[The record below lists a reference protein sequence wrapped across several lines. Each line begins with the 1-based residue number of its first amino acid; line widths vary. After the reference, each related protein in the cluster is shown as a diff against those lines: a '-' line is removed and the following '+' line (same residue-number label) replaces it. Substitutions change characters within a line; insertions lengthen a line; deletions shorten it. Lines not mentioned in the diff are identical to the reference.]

1 MGLETGVFHQLKM
14 LSFWY
19 HTLTNSIV
27 GITITIGI
35 FWILRNAFH
44 KKNSKTEASA
54 SSIREI
60 NTNENV
66 QMSSN
71 QSQSGKNPA
80 LEILGPKAPQEI
92 KFIVTTPPSDLIP
105 LYHPKC
111 TSIKR
116 QLVFNLQKMTW
127 ERRKPVGNGNQ
138 NDAGSPDTAV
148 NPSKNSRSDAK
159 DSIKDKMTWELVD
172 HSLPIESLL
181 NVSAHVDRLG
191 TLDFTFDSSIVEKR
205 DLLPENLTVKQVTI
219 DTWKNFDGDKKKRKK
234 DERALNEGL
243 GLELDE
249 YSDTSTINN
258 GTAGGASTAGGDES
272 TSSNATHMNRK
283 EDKGVA
289 RKGRSLEA
297 KKEYTF
303 LTEFEAGAFQT
314 LFLTARIVGKEIQ
327 NLYSALELVHKR
339 SEAFGGDVH
348 DNISGGVALD
358 DVQRCVSD
366 LSFVDKRLGRIY
378 DLCRI
383 YDRDSHQQQE
393 VNDSNVLGGSEIE
406 GAINEQQSLRQ
417 EKVDLYKHRR
427 SVLGFVDF
435 FWLFVPSVLHGTP
448 YTSPR
453 ATHDEDAIA
462 FDDTV
467 GGIDEHQARVQQLIK
482 IRQRVAKAAV
492 RVRSYVNNMEVVQNG
507 WKIPTPNISCQ
518 LRTRLAYDN
527 DDANIAYDCMSTHE
541 CYDPM
546 LSRGHSSSTATIS
559 DEGSKVLPMPQQA
572 YALVGCQVVRLPQD
586 AGSDFV
592 SFDPLILIP
601 SLRTIVEKHPD
612 LQFFVACLL
621 QAKPKAATIMIYS
634 RWLPEQG
641 EDCDFDSSFDNF
653 SKGSIEERNE
663 LIQIRIK
670 VGE

>member
-14 LSFWY
+14 PSFWY
-19 HTLTNSIV
+19 HTLTSSIV
-27 GITITIGI
+27 SITITIGI
-35 FWILRNAFH
+35 VWMLRNAFN
-44 KKNSKTEASA
+44 KENSKTEASA
-54 SSIREI
+54 SSARETH
-60 NTNENV
+60 TNENV
-66 QMSSN
+66 QRSSN
-71 QSQSGKNPA
+71 QSQSGTNLK
-80 LEILGPKAPQEI
+80 ILGPKAPQEI

-127 ERRKPVGNGNQ
+127 ERRKPVGSGNQ
-138 NDAGSPDTAV
+138 NDTVSPDTDV
-148 NPSKNSRSDAK
+148 HLSKNSGSDAK
-159 DSIKDKMTWELVD
+159 DSTTKIVSWELVD
-172 HSLPIESLL
+172 YALPIESLL
-181 NVSAHVDRLG
+181 NVSAHVDRPG
-191 TLDFTFDSSIVEKR
+191 TLDLSFDSSIVEKR
-205 DLLPENLTVKQVTI
+205 DLLPENLTMKQVTI
-219 DTWKNFDGDKKKRKK
+219 DTWKNFDGDKRKRKK

-272 TSSNATHMNRK
+272 ISSNVTHIKRK

-314 LFLTARIVGKEIQ
+314 LFLAARVVGKEIQ
-327 NLYSALELVHKR
+327 NLYTALELVHKR
-339 SEAFGGDVH
+339 SEAFGGDAHGNV
-348 DNISGGVALD
+348 SGGVALD
-358 DVQRCVSD
+358 DVQRCLSD
-366 LSFVDKRLGRIY
+366 LSFVDKRLGRIF
-378 DLCRI
+378 
-383 YDRDSHQQQE
+383 DRDSHQQQE
-393 VNDSNVLGGSEIE
+393 VDASNMLGVSEID
-406 GAINEQQSLRQ
+406 GTVKEQQSLRQ

-427 SVLGFVDF
+427 TVLGFVDF

-453 ATHDEDAIA
+453 ATHDEDALA

-467 GGIDEHQARVQQLIK
+467 GGIDEHQARVRQLIK

-492 RVRSYVNNMEVVQNG
+492 RVRSYVNTMEVVHNG
-507 WKIPTPNISCQ
+507 WIIPTPNISFQ
-518 LRTRLAYDN
+518 FRTRLAYDN
-527 DDANIAYDCMSTHE
+527 DNANIAYDSMSVNE

-546 LSRGHSSSTATIS
+546 LSRGHSSSTTTIPY
-559 DEGSKVLPMPQQA
+559 EGSKLLPMPQQA
-572 YALVGCQVVRLPQD
+572 YALVGCQVVRLQQD
-586 AGSDFV
+586 SGSDFF
-592 SFDPLILIP
+592 SLDPLVLIP
-601 SLRTIVEKHPD
+601 SLRIIVEKNPN

-634 RWLPEQG
+634 RWLPEQE
-641 EDCDFDSSFDNF
+641 EDSDFDTSFEKF

-663 LIQIRIK
+663 LLQIRIR